1 MNSSLTKQIPENGEN
16 GYFIIDGLMIT
27 RLGVGDQYTFFEIDE
42 VYGDWTLD
50 GKEYYLNIKDLLP
63 ILNDEN
69 GFHRV
74 KLDDIAWKGFDLDM
88 SFRADNCFCWNGNR
102 FRDCNPTIPG
112 ILLEG
117 TSNPGG
123 RKYRCLD
130 GKHRIEALLSYE
142 QTHGIFYIL
151 NMDHINEYL
160 IKYDK

>member
-63 ILNDEN
+63 ILNDKT

-74 KLDDIAWKGFDLDM
+74 ELSDIAWKGFDLDM
-88 SFRADNCFCWNGNR
+88 SLRADNCICCNGNR

-130 GKHRIEALLSYE
+130 SKHRIEALLSYE

>member
-63 ILNDEN
+63 ILNDKT

-74 KLDDIAWKGFDLDM
+74 ELSDIAWKGFDLDM
-88 SFRADNCFCWNGNR
+88 SLRADNCSCCNGNR
-102 FRDCNPTIPG
+102 FRDCNPTMPG

>member
-1 MNSSLTKQIPENGEN
+1 MNSPPNNPIPKNGEN

-88 SFRADNCFCWNGNR
+88 SFRADNCFCCNGNR
-102 FRDCNPTIPG
+102 FRDCNPTMPG

-117 TSNPGG
+117 TLNPGG

-142 QTHGIFYIL
+142 QTIGTFYIL
-151 NMDHINEYL
+151 NMDHIRYYL
-160 IKYDK
+160 SEYDK

>member
-88 SFRADNCFCWNGNR
+88 SFRADNCFCCNGNR

-142 QTHGIFYIL
+142 QTHGSFYIL

>member
-1 MNSSLTKQIPENGEN
+1 MNSPPNNPIPKNGEN
-16 GYFIIDGLMIT
+16 GYFIVDRVMIT
-27 RLGVGDQYTFFEIDE
+27 PLGIGDQYTYFEVDNT
-42 VYGDWTLD
+42 YGDWTLD

-63 ILNDEN
+63 ILNDET

-74 KLDDIAWKGFDLDM
+74 ELSDIAWKGFDLDM
-88 SFRADNCFCWNGNR
+88 SLRADNCPCCNGNR
-102 FRDCNPTIPG
+102 FRDCNPTMPG

-117 TSNPGG
+117 IENPGG

-142 QTHGIFYIL
+142 QTLGTFYIL
-151 NMDHINEYL
+151 NEYHINEYL

>member
-1 MNSSLTKQIPENGEN
+1 MNSSTTSIPKNGEN
-16 GYFIIDGLMIT
+16 GYFIVDGVMIT
-27 RLGVGDQYTFFEIDE
+27 RLGVGDQYTHFEVND

-63 ILNDEN
+63 ILNEKT

-74 KLDDIAWKGFDLDM
+74 PLSDIAWKGFDLDM
-88 SFRADNCFCWNGNR
+88 TLRADNCICCNGNR

-130 GKHRIEALLSYE
+130 GKHRIEVLLSYE
-142 QTHGIFYIL
+142 QTIGTFYIL
-151 NMDHINEYL
+151 NMDHIRYYLNEY
-160 IKYDK
+160 DK

>member
-1 MNSSLTKQIPENGEN
+1 MIDKEIHGPQFVYHLWDGYILTP
-16 GYFIIDGLMIT
+16 
-27 RLGVGDQYTFFEIDE
+27 LGIGDQYTYFEMDN

-69 GFHRV
+69 GFHLV
-74 KLDDIAWKGFDLDM
+74 ELSDIAWKGFDLDM
-88 SFRADNCFCWNGNR
+88 SLRADNCSCCNGNR

-142 QTHGIFYIL
+142 QTIGTFYIL
-151 NMDHINEYL
+151 NMDHIRYYLNEY
-160 IKYDK
+160 DK

>member
-88 SFRADNCFCWNGNR
+88 SFRADNCFCCNGNR
-102 FRDCNPTIPG
+102 FRDCNSTIPG

>member
-88 SFRADNCFCWNGNR
+88 SFRADNCFCCNGNR

-123 RKYRCLD
+123 RNYRCLD

>member
-1 MNSSLTKQIPENGEN
+1 MIYKEIHGPQFGYHLWDGYILTP
-16 GYFIIDGLMIT
+16 
-27 RLGVGDQYTFFEIDE
+27 LGIGDQYTYFEVDNT
-42 VYGDWTLD
+42 YGDWTLD

-63 ILNDEN
+63 ILNDKT

-74 KLDDIAWKGFDLDM
+74 ELSDIAWKGFDLDM
-88 SFRADNCFCWNGNR
+88 SLRADNCSCCNGNR
-102 FRDCNPTIPG
+102 FRDCNPTMPG

-117 TSNPGG
+117 TSNPRG

-151 NMDHINEYL
+151 NMDHINEHL

>member
-88 SFRADNCFCWNGNR
+88 SFRADNCFCCNGNR

-123 RKYRCLD
+123 RRYRCLD
-130 GKHRIEALLSYE
+130 GKHRIEALLSYG
-142 QTHGIFYIL
+142 QTIGTFYIL
-151 NMDHINEYL
+151 NMDHIKYYLNEY
-160 IKYDK
+160 DK

>member
-63 ILNDEN
+63 ILNDKT

-74 KLDDIAWKGFDLDM
+74 ELSDIAWKGFDLDM
-88 SFRADNCFCWNGNR
+88 SLRADNCSCCNGNR
-102 FRDCNPTIPG
+102 FRDCNPTMPG

-123 RKYRCLD
+123 RRYRCLD

-142 QTHGIFYIL
+142 QTIGTFYIL
-151 NMDHINEYL
+151 NMDHIRYYLNEY
-160 IKYDK
+160 DK